1 MVKKYHTL
9 ILQTALCSSKKEN
22 NHNGYD
28 YIYVNKY
35 TIRMESSIK
44 KF

>member
-1 MVKKYHTL
+1 MVKDT
-9 ILQTALCSSKKEN
+9 ILSYYKPRSVQVKKEN